1 MAIRIAI
8 TETEYCFLVEREYII
23 SFAIARTQILYFA
36 FTCLL
41 EHLPSQASSYFSKS
55 FFSLSS

>member
-8 TETEYCFLVEREYII
+8 TETEYCFLMERDYII
-23 SFAIARTQILYFA
+23 SFVIARTQILYFA

-41 EHLPSQASSYFSKS
+41 EHLPSQASSYFS
-55 FFSLSS
+55 SS